1 MSQKIGDLKIL
12 IRTLQTILC
21 VGSLPDFKAVVFTSG
36 SVFSRAWRCEFGR
49 RRAVLG

>member
-1 MSQKIGDLKIL
+1 MYQKIGDLKIL